1 MTRRPVRRLLAAAL
15 VVAALASGCGGGEAD
30 RASGS
35 PSPTPSTL
43 LGAGSDIV
51 NDVDARPDVETL
63 ACRRAE
69 DGSWLVRAR
78 TTNPTDTPVRYR
90 LALRLAA
97 AKDGAVLDRSVLESP
112 VVAAGGSTVVETRA
126 HPGRRVRKVN
136 CVFVSVD
143 RENVSGK

>member
-1 MTRRPVRRLLAAAL
+1 MTRKPVRRLLAVAL
-15 VVAALASGCGGGEAD
+15 VVAALASGCGGGETD
-30 RASGS
+30 RASDS
-35 PSPTPSTL
+35 PPPTPSTL

-63 ACRRAE
+63 DCRRAA

-78 TTNPTDTPVRYR
+78 TTNPTGTPVRYH
-90 LALRLAA
+90 LALRLAR

-126 HPGRRVRKVN
+126 DLGHRVRKVN

>member
-1 MTRRPVRRLLAAAL
+1 MTKQPVRRLLATAL
-15 VVAALASGCGGGEAD
+15 VEAALASGCGGGETERVSD
-30 RASGS
+30 S
-35 PSPTPSTL
+35 PPPTPSTL

-63 ACRRAE
+63 DCRRAG
-69 DGSWLVRAR
+69 DGTWLVRAR
-78 TTNPTDTPVRYR
+78 TSNPTDTPVRYR

-112 VVAAGGSTVVETRA
+112 VVAAGGSTVVEARA
-126 HPGRRVRKVN
+126 HLGRRVRKVN